1 MWLCTAIIQVLG
13 GKAGVGVEAGENV
26 LCYEFEISLGYMT
39 SCLQNKKKAKGHNNN
54 KTVSCSHCAFCSAL
68 LNKYVI
74 DK

>member
-13 GKAGVGVEAGENV
+13 GGGRVRVEAGENV

-39 SCLQNKKKAKGHNNN
+39 SCLQNKTNGHNNN
-54 KTVSCSHCAFCSAL
+54 KNSFLFTLCALCSAL